1 MYIKFNG
8 KDSYNV
14 EKPKI
19 YVLNKMYQNRYSC
32 LLSSICND
40 KIDGIGILCRSANV
54 MNIFNSSPRRRR
66 SHSHRNYTSPLL
78 VVPIRICYRVAANK
92 EATELRVPFGKVDSF
107 TIATMTWLTAMEYL
121 CHKINTSR
129 SFPHS

>member
-1 MYIKFNG
+1 MSIFVTKHFNFLYEILHLDMYMYMYKNCRLHLYIKFNG

-66 SHSHRNYTSPLL
+66 SHSHRHYTSPML
-78 VVPIRICYRVAANK
+78 VVPIRIC
-92 EATELRVPFGKVDSF
+92 L
-107 TIATMTWLTAMEYL
+107 I
-121 CHKINTSR
+121 
-129 SFPHS
+129 